1 MKLYTHPENRT
12 RIEIINPAGET
23 TILTV
28 TETTAAKVRECV
40 SEVLE
45 KRGILLCG
53 NKRKNAPAGG
63 WSRLRFRDYE
73 GRQAGASVSLSFS
86 GITVNEVRDLIIG
99 LAVKEKSEEV
109 KL

>member
-1 MKLYTHPENRT
+1 M
-12 RIEIINPAGET
+12 
-23 TILTV
+23 
-28 TETTAAKVRECV
+28 AKKADKQHSL

-45 KRGILLCG
+45 QRGILLCG

-63 WSRLRFRDYE
+63 WSRLRFRDYT

-99 LAVKEKSEEV
+99 LAVKENQQEV